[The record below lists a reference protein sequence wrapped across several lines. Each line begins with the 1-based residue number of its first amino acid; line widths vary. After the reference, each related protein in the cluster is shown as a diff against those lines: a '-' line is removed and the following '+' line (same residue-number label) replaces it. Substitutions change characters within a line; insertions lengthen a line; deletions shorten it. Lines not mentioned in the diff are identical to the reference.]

1 MITNYYQICWCTA
14 LHGSWL
20 FHRLCV
26 GWYGVFVL
34 VQRLSYFD
42 QIVNRDLS
50 LILTTT
56 SYCANNHRIW
66 NISSLTC
73 PCHQHQLQPS
83 SPLLHLSYYLLLLIY
98 FFFISSHLICDT
110 CVLYLPSFFYH
121 FLPSFPPSLLYL
133 IPSLIFTFI
142 DFYVWLISLFYLF
155 LIWSICL
162 FYVCD
167 AYLISFDYTRL
178 SHISKRVSNSTT
190 LLQRII
196 LFSNTHMQQKDGS
209 WQDTV
214 RTVRAVRAEL
224 Y

>member
-98 FFFISSHLICDT
+98 FFFYIFSSHLWYLCPISSF
-110 CVLYLPSFFYH
+110 LLLSLPSFIPSFSTLSHSFSNFHFHRFLCLTYIT
-121 FLPSFPPSLLYL
+121 FLPISYL
-133 IPSLIFTFI
+133 IYILILCLWCLPYFI
-142 DFYVWLISLFYLF
+142 WL
-155 LIWSICL
+155 
-162 FYVCD
+162 
-167 AYLISFDYTRL
+167 
-178 SHISKRVSNSTT
+178 H
-190 LLQRII
+190 
-196 LFSNTHMQQKDGS
+196 
-209 WQDTV
+209 
-214 RTVRAVRAEL
+214 
-224 Y
+224 